1 MNYASFPVQTT
12 SDTVQASPRTSK
24 PEAVSLNEAAVLK
37 GLTLDALRKR
47 LQRGHED
54 GYKGNDGRWRVHVT
68 EQELSQD
75 RPRTDRSRLSNVQ
88 GRAMQALLDE
98 VRERL
103 NDKNGVIAYLK
114 AQIMEKDKLVSQLVE
129 KLPDAGPDA
138 SSDRFRELT
147 ERNKQLELEKSKS
160 TFLLRKAYEALEKH
174 AKTGN

>member
-1 MNYASFPVQTT
+1 MNYANFPVQTT

-75 RPRTDRSRLSNVQ
+75 SPRTDRSRLSNVQ
-88 GRAMQALLDE
+88 GQALHALLDE

-129 KLPDAGPDA
+129 KLPDAG
-138 SSDRFRELT
+138 SDRFQELT
-147 ERNKQLELEKSKS
+147 ERNKKLELEKSKS

-174 AKTGN
+174 AETGN

>member
-68 EQELSQD
+68 AQELSQD
-75 RPRTDRSRLSNVQ
+75 RPRTDRSRLAAVP

-98 VRERL
+98 VRDRL
-103 NDKNGVIAYLK
+103 DEKNGTIAFLK
-114 AQIMEKDKLVSQLVE
+114 SQIMEKDKLVSQLVE
-129 KLPDAGPDA
+129 KLPDAG
-138 SSDRFRELT
+138 SDRLRELT
-147 ERNKQLELEKSKS
+147 ERNKKLELEKSKS

-174 AKTGN
+174 AETG